1 MSTKVQSFV
10 AQTKAAAK
18 KSTLFLSVIL
28 VDYITEVSEK
38 AIEKAGDLVDAAK
51 VATHKLGDAAS
62 GLVKGAAAATH
73 KLNLYSDKM
82 YFIGIFNRHLKTVAE
97 EIGMLDLLFQGAQQG
112 TFEDRARFII
122 NEILTH
128 PKWVH
133 LRAKIIALKD
143 FRDLAMEAS
152 QPKSKRLINYIKNTL
167 DAGQLA
173 VINAL
178 RNAFGYAPIVPADL
192 TLPTSEDVDP
202 EMTDL
207 DVVHN
212 VVALAFDPF
221 DATNLHNVKISEE
234 DLEFEIVKMLK
245 IVYARGMI
253 ANTADEK
260 SALQHYIDIVKGRD
274 YLMKQ
279 LSIEYTGMLTEGQDP
294 GPLIN
299 EIVELMRNAN
309 MTTRN
314 TMDLVKKGLTKIL
327 NNIPM
332 DTEEALKAHRVITS
346 QLAQMDSDKIY
357 RGGEYMSQRFKYNR
371 IPPIIKA
378 LKKYV
383 LSLKGSG
390 HFKRALEI
398 ITEYNQYIEE
408 IHAARLEIYK
418 TLDSRKLV
426 PFLGRDTEAYEV
438 FVTTIINTHVPTQH
452 FPSAFPDLVGII
464 GEDNNNNSNW
474 SEDEAEAVKMTIANN
489 VVGEEISSVFG
500 RGPTWLGDGV
510 NTFGQGP
517 GQGQGQGQWQG
528 VGRAPLVVG
537 EDNENGMSTNETNKG
552 GKRKQTRKRS
562 SKKSKKSKKT
572 KRMKKVKRT
581 MKKNKGKKGKKAS
594 RKRR

>member
-1 MSTKVQSFV
+1 MSTKVRTFV
-10 AQTKAAAK
+10 EETKAAAK
-18 KSTLFLSVIL
+18 ESTLYLSVIL
-28 VDYITEVSEK
+28 VDYIKEVSEK

-51 VATHKLGDAAS
+51 VATHKVGDAAF

-112 TFEDRARFII
+112 TFEDRARIII

-152 QPKSKRLINYIKNTL
+152 QPKSKRLIDYIKNTL

-178 RNAFGYAPIVPADL
+178 RNAFGYAPIVADDL
-192 TLPTSEDVDP
+192 TLPRSEDVDP

-221 DATNLHNVKISEE
+221 DATNLHNVQISEE
-234 DLEFEIVKMLK
+234 VLESEIVKMLK

-260 SALQHYIDIVKGRD
+260 SALQHNIDIVKGRD

-279 LSIEYTGMLTEGQDP
+279 LSIEYTGMLTEGQDHAV
-294 GPLIN
+294 LLNQIT
-299 EIVELMRNAN
+299 ELMRNAN
-309 MTTRN
+309 IMTRN
-314 TMDLVKKGLTKIL
+314 TMDLVKKNIDTIFNILLTVTGSEAQQALEQITLQRGK
-327 NNIPM
+327 M
-332 DTEEALKAHRVITS
+332 DTDATEH
-346 QLAQMDSDKIY
+346 
-357 RGGEYMSQRFKYNR
+357 GGKYMSQRFKYNR

-378 LKKYV
+378 LKRYV
-383 LSLKGSG
+383 LSLKGSA
-390 HFKRALEI
+390 HYKRIQEI

-418 TLDSRKLV
+418 TLGSRNLV
-426 PFLGRDTEAYEV
+426 PFLGKDPEAYQV
-438 FVTTIINTHVPTQH
+438 FITTIINTHVPTQH
-452 FPSAFPDLVGII
+452 FPSAFPELVGII

-474 SEDEAEAVKMTIANN
+474 SDDMNEKASALNDATVKEMLEA
-489 VVGEEISSVFG
+489 
-500 RGPTWLGDGV
+500 
-510 NTFGQGP
+510 
-517 GQGQGQGQWQG
+517 QG
-528 VGRAPLVVG
+528 VKQVDSNSDNASGNYNG
-537 EDNENGMSTNETNKG
+537 HMSMSEEEEDNGSNNGNGMKEGG

>member
-1 MSTKVQSFV
+1 MSTTVQSFV
-10 AQTKAAAK
+10 AETKAAAK
-18 KSTLFLSVIL
+18 ASTLFLRVIL
-28 VDYITEVSEK
+28 VDYIKDVSEK

-51 VATHKLGDAAS
+51 VATHKVGDAAS
-62 GLVKGAAAATH
+62 GLVKDAAAATH
-73 KLNLYSDKM
+73 KLNFYSDKM
-82 YFIGIFNRHLKTVAE
+82 YFIGTFNRHLKTVAE
-97 EIGMLDLLFQGAQQG
+97 EIGELDLLFQGPQQG
-112 TFEDRARFII
+112 TFEDRARIII

-128 PKWVH
+128 PNWVH

-178 RNAFGYAPIVPADL
+178 RNAFGYAPIVAERL
-192 TLPTSEDVDP
+192 ILPRSEDVDR

-221 DATNLHNVKISEE
+221 DATNLHNVGITRKKLKE
-234 DLEFEIVKMLK
+234 EIVKMLK

-260 SALQHYIDIVKGRD
+260 SALQYYIDIVKGRD

-279 LSIEYTGMLTEGQDP
+279 LSIEYTGMLTGGQDHAV
-294 GPLIN
+294 LLN
-299 EIVELMRNAN
+299 QIVELMRNAN

-314 TMDLVKKGLTKIL
+314 TMDLVKKGLKKIL
-327 NNIPM
+327 NNLPK
-332 DTEEALKAHRVITS
+332 DTAEALEAHRVITY
-346 QLAQMDSDKIY
+346 QRAQMDSDKIY

-371 IPPIIKA
+371 IPPIINA
-378 LKKYV
+378 LKTYV
-383 LSLKGSG
+383 LSLKGRP
-390 HFKRALEI
+390 HYQRIQEI

-426 PFLGRDTEAYEV
+426 PLLGGDPEAYEV

-464 GEDNNNNSNW
+464 GEDNNNNSNNNW
-474 SEDEAEAVKMTIANN
+474 SEDGEKAVKMAIANN
-489 VVGEEISSVFG
+489 EVEQEILEAQYGEGEG
-500 RGPTWLGDGV
+500 EGEGDGGKASG
-510 NTFGQGP
+510 NNNEQHISMK
-517 GQGQGQGQWQG
+517 
-528 VGRAPLVVG
+528 
-537 EDNENGMSTNETNKG
+537 EDGTGMNITGSYGG

-562 SKKSKKSKKT
+562 NKKSKKSKKT